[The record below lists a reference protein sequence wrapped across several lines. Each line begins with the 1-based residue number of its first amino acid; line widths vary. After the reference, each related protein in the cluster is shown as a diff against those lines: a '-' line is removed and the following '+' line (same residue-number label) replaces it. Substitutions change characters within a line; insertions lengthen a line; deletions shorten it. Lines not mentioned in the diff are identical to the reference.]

1 MNRVAIGAE
10 GCELPPWGNRLEAF
24 VQKVLQVLTKDQ
36 WEISLLLCTNTLIT
50 ELNAQYRGKNESTD
64 ILSFPLG
71 ETYRDEK
78 GQEVF
83 LAGDLIISLEA
94 LEENARYFNVS
105 VDEELRRLV
114 IHGILH
120 LAGMDHATN
129 EQEEPMLMLQEQI
142 LAELSEEKVLI

>member
-1 MNRVAIGAE
+1 MNRVSLVVE
-10 GCELPPWGNRLEAF
+10 DCELPPWSSRLESF
-24 VQKVLQVLTKDQ
+24 VHRVLDVLQKDR
-36 WEISLLLCTNTLIT
+36 WEVSLVLCTNKLIT
-50 ELNAQYRGKNESTD
+50 QLNSQYRGKNESTD
-64 ILSFPLG
+64 VLSFALG
-71 ETYRDEK
+71 ETYHDEE
-78 GQEVF
+78 GEEVF
-83 LAGDLIISLEA
+83 LAGDLVISLET

-129 EQEEPMLMLQEQI
+129 DREEPMLMLQEQI

>member
-1 MNRVAIGAE
+1 MNRVALVAE
-10 GCELPPWGNRLEAF
+10 DCELPPWASRLESF
-24 VQKVLQVLTKDQ
+24 VLRVLDVLKKDR
-36 WEISLLLCTNTLIT
+36 WEVSLVLCTNTLIT

-64 ILSFPLG
+64 ILSFELG
-71 ETYRDEK
+71 ETYQDEE
-78 GQEVF
+78 GEEVF
-83 LAGDLIISLEA
+83 LAGDLVISLET

-129 EQEEPMLMLQEQI
+129 DQEEPMLILQEQI
-142 LAELSEEKVLI
+142 LAELSEEKVLL